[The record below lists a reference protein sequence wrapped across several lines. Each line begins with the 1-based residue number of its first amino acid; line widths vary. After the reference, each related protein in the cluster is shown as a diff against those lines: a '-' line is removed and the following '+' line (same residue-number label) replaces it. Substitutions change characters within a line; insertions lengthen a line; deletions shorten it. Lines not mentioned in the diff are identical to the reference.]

1 MSDGESDRVQLA
13 ELRTMLT
20 ALDRRFMDYQVE
32 TRRWRDEL
40 RADLIKRLDEHSG
53 RLRKIEVW
61 RGWLLGILAAL
72 AAVIGWGWLRGPK

>member
-20 ALDRRFMDYQVE
+20 ALDRRFMDYQAE
-32 TRRWRDEL
+32 TRRWRDEF
-40 RADLIKRLDEHSG
+40 RADLTKRLDEHSG
-53 RLRKIEVW
+53 RLRKMEVW

-72 AAVIGWGWLRGPK
+72 GAVIGWGWLRPK